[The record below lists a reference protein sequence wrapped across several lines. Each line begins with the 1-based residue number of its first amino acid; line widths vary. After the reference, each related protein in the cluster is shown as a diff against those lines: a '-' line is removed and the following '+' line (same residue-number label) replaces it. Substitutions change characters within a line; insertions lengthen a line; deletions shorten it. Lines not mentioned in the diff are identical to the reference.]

1 MVSFEEATVEE
12 LENILKQYI
21 DYDYWELND
30 FPTIIE
36 RARVI
41 EERKI
46 VEFKLSFMD
55 LYLDTRDL
63 EFVDVHP
70 YFQ

>member
-1 MVSFEEATVEE
+1 MTSFEEATTRQ
-12 LENILKQYI
+12 LTQLLQSYI
-21 DYDYWELND
+21 DMEYWDLND

-36 RARVI
+36 RANII
-41 EERKI
+41 EERDI

-55 LYLDTRDL
+55 LYLDRRDL
-63 EFVDVHP
+63 SFVDVHP